1 MGQKA
6 DSIFNQAKVKF
17 SHLPTKGLIIPF
29 KCQWCGVKVE
39 RTDGNC
45 LNCFRN
51 NDVHK
56 SDLRRPVDEKS
67 MSLFKDD

>member
-1 MGQKA
+1 MGQKTNSKF
-6 DSIFNQAKVKF
+6 DQAKIKF
-17 SHLPTKGLIIPF
+17 AHLPAKGLIIPF

-45 LNCFRN
+45 YNCFRN

-56 SDLRRPVDEKS
+56 SDLRRPVDAKS
-67 MSLFKDD
+67 MTLFKDG